1 MRMRYSSPLVAVH
14 VRAAEPPTGMASE
27 RDRMLRIHFTS
38 YDLQN
43 IRVARQPD
51 PLWELMCSVC
61 RLEAGQGP
69 LEFGHWRRSVSQ
81 RFAGDS
87 TVGRALRPLRA
98 LIPSTGYIPDFLTPP
113 VTGGGLSAGLDQ
125 LLRTPRVQLVREMT
139 RLAESRP
146 LPTWAASLGR
156 PGGDALKSLA
166 NALGIYFRGLLEP
179 HWPHIRSAVGNDVG
193 VRSRALLDGGTQA
206 LLEGLRPM
214 ARWNAPVLEVNYPI
228 ERDLYLEGRGLLL
241 VPSYFC
247 WRRPTALADP
257 GLDPVLVYPVA
268 KTPLALADGTDEGVE
283 RLLGRTRAA
292 VLTEVAG
299 QSARTTSEVA
309 EAVGIALPSASYQIG
324 VLRDGGLVASHRDGK
339 YVLHTATLLGL
350 RLLGNSPRIRPR
362 ELRPVR

>member
-1 MRMRYSSPLVAVH
+1 
-14 VRAAEPPTGMASE
+14 
-27 RDRMLRIHFTS
+27 MLRIHFTS
-38 YDLQN
+38 DDLQN

-61 RLEAGQGP
+61 RLETGQGP
-69 LEFGHWRRSVSQ
+69 LEFGHWRRSARQ
-81 RFAGDS
+81 RFSGDS
-87 TVGRALRPLRA
+87 NLVRALRPLRA
-98 LIPSTGYIPDFLTPP
+98 LIPATGYIPDFLTPP

-125 LLRTPRVQLVREMT
+125 LLRTPRGQLVRELS

-146 LPTWAASLGR
+146 VPNWATSLGR
-156 PGGDALKSLA
+156 PGSDALKVLA
-166 NALGIYFRGLLEP
+166 NCLGIYFRGLLEP
-179 HWPHIRSAVGNDVG
+179 HWPHIRTAVGNDVG
-193 VRSRALLDGGTQA
+193 VRARALLDGGTQA
-206 LLEGLRPM
+206 LLESLRPV
-214 ARWNAPVLEVNYPI
+214 ARWSAPVLEVDYPVQ
-228 ERDLYLEGRGLLL
+228 RDLYLEGRGLLL

-268 KTPLALADGTDEGVE
+268 KTPLAVADGTDGGVE

-324 VLRDGGLVASHRDGK
+324 VLRDGGLVASLRDGK

-350 RLLGNSPRIRPR
+350 RLLGTSPRMR
-362 ELRPVR
+362 ESALRPVRGAAAGPWHDRGHA

>member
-1 MRMRYSSPLVAVH
+1 
-14 VRAAEPPTGMASE
+14 
-27 RDRMLRIHFTS
+27 MLRIHFTS

-61 RLEAGQGP
+61 RLEAGQGS

-81 RFAGDS
+81 RFVGDA
-87 TVGRALRPLRA
+87 TLGRALRPLRA
-98 LIPSTGYIPDFLTPP
+98 LIPPTGYIPDFLTPP
-113 VTGGGLSAGLDQ
+113 VTGGGLTAGLDQ
-125 LLRTPRVQLVREMT
+125 LLRTPRTQLVREMS

-146 LPTWAASLGR
+146 VPAWAGSLGR

-214 ARWNAPVLEVNYPI
+214 ARWNAPVLEVNYPV

-268 KTPLALADGTDEGVE
+268 KTPLAVADGTDGGVE

-309 EAVGIALPSASYQIG
+309 QAVGIALPSASYQIG

-350 RLLGNSPRIRPR
+350 RVLGTSPRIRAR
-362 ELRPVR
+362 EPRPVR

>member
-1 MRMRYSSPLVAVH
+1 
-14 VRAAEPPTGMASE
+14 
-27 RDRMLRIHFTS
+27 MLRIHFTS
-38 YDLQN
+38 DDLQN

-61 RLEAGQGP
+61 RLETGQGP
-69 LEFGHWRRSVSQ
+69 LEFGHWRRSARQ
-81 RFAGDS
+81 RFSGDS
-87 TVGRALRPLRA
+87 NLGHALRPLRA
-98 LIPSTGYIPDFLTPP
+98 LIPATGYIPDFLTPP

-125 LLRTPRVQLVREMT
+125 LLRTPRVQLVRELT

-146 LPTWAASLGR
+146 VPNWAASLGR
-156 PGGDALKSLA
+156 PGSDALKVLA
-166 NALGIYFRGLLEP
+166 NSLGIYFRGLLEP
-179 HWPHIRSAVGNDVG
+179 HWPHIRTAVGNDVG
-193 VRSRALLDGGTQA
+193 VRARVLLDGGTQA
-206 LLEGLRPM
+206 LLASLRPV
-214 ARWNAPVLEVNYPI
+214 ARWNAPVLEVDYPVQ
-228 ERDLYLEGRGLLL
+228 RDLYLEGRGLLL

-268 KTPLALADGTDEGVE
+268 KTPLTVADGTDDGVE

-309 EAVGIALPSASYQIG
+309 WAVGIALPSASYQIG

-339 YVLHTATLLGL
+339 YVLHTATPLGL
-350 RLLGNSPRIRPR
+350 RLLGNGPRIRESVP
-362 ELRPVR
+362 RPVRGAAAGPWHDRGHA